1 MKKFDIFEYKTL
13 LENIRDEYL
22 KLKANPNADL
32 IYQNL
37 QELLKKFSNYIQL
50 PGIPSDLIYPSEKI
64 LFSMY
69 RIIENISE
77 NKSEKNTF

>member
-37 QELLKKFSNYIQL
+37 QELLKI
-50 PGIPSDLIYPSEKI
+50 LITDCP
-64 LFSMY
+64 
-69 RIIENISE
+69 
-77 NKSEKNTF
+77 

>member
-22 KLKANPNADL
+22 KLEANPNADL

-37 QELLKKFSNYIQL
+37 QELLKNFSNYIQL
-50 PGIPSDLIYPSEKI
+50 PGIPSD
-64 LFSMY
+64 
-69 RIIENISE
+69 
-77 NKSEKNTF
+77 